1 MHGDNRQTV
10 RQDYYS
16 NTALCTKV
24 HCAVKKKQK
33 SAFLV
38 RDFSPNIMKNRL
50 HKHHS
55 LVRRSAA
62 KWERWG
68 CRTGHCRT
76 EYWRTDWQGWALQDW
91 TSDGLYCEGLDY
103 DRQILPDTMWRTSA
117 LSNRSLPTPNNST
130 ACIFCEQYTT
140 AKCTTTLVI
149 LSGTVTY
156 FPSLQ

>member
-1 MHGDNRQTV
+1 MAIPRF
-10 RQDYYS
+10 
-16 NTALCTKV
+16 ALKCI
-24 HCAVKKKQK
+24 ARWKKKQK

-38 RDFSPNIMKNRL
+38 RDFSPNIMNNRL

-55 LVRRSAA
+55 LVRRFRRSAA
-62 KWERWG
+62 KRERWD

-91 TSDGLYCEGLDY
+91 TSDGLYCENLLWQADFARY
-103 DRQILPDTMWRTSA
+103 DVKNVGFKQQKPSY
-117 LSNRSLPTPNNST
+117 TPNNST
-130 ACIFCEQYTT
+130 SCIFCEQYTT
-140 AKCTTTLVI
+140 AICTKTLVI